1 MPMSLRRHRCNG
13 FMAQSKIPS
22 HLDFLFGPRPE
33 LATEELQ
40 ETCEKDGGMAKD
52 VCKPIVNP

>member
-1 MPMSLRRHRCNG
+1 
-13 FMAQSKIPS
+13 MAQSKIPS